1 MSEAFDQAVA
11 EIAAKY
17 NTSSENVTRIASRNP
32 ALASFDPDNAAAW
45 KPTDTITDNVG
56 MGGGSLPS
64 TGLRPS
70 LSGREPGVSVLSDE
84 LLATLREGFLKAGES
99 KDHSLGGSLL
109 KIGTT
114 ALDVISTP
122 LHGVVSTIKEIGDL
136 FDDEESFSLKDWKRQ
151 TFDDDIFFG
160 DVLDEWAPG
169 LGEIE
174 LFGYKP
180 LDNIAGFVGDVLL
193 DPFTWLTLGTL
204 PLAKQ
209 GTMGVVRLGLKTGGG
224 ATDDIA
230 RQIFNN
236 GIRAAKADDLGRLTK
251 AGQAAGLL
259 GADDIIKGGL
269 QFRLPFGKTLSR
281 LSSGPTRA
289 KYVQVLG
296 QDNPLLK
303 VLPRTWANTG
313 FQKIRRSKFG
323 GLFGGDMQTWKK
335 IVRDPTSSITDWKA
349 AFLSIDANNLGKGI
363 GKQLNNQLENVW
375 QSIARR
381 LVDANINGKDA
392 YNAMGSD
399 VLPAGMD
406 AGLWRELK
414 DFGDMVRTE
423 ANQAVTA
430 NKMPDVNG
438 NVAVEDWIRHRANW
452 QPAVQSQEVAEGIS
466 EWARQARRGLAA
478 DNTKL
483 QSFEMKAKIVA
494 GEEFMGVPL
503 VDASAHPFKKT
514 PREQALEIMESAEQE
529 WGGDIVKWFEDDL
542 FEAMPQHISMLSRR
556 VQGKFAENYLIQNG
570 IAITREIA
578 DDKAILASKAYRSK
592 QAQVAKWDGAVAD
605 AEATHNHVVSQSA
618 TASAEEVQAALDV
631 AQARRA
637 RSQRWGVNLD
647 PPTNG
652 QVWRDAGED
661 LNTAADEAR
670 VALDRLNA
678 GHAGAVEE
686 LESAATASLKAANDA
701 DMSYHRIQKGLGE
714 LAETRRALWAEGEDL
729 ARAYDDNFEGAADVL
744 DRLAE
749 LDTEIRQI
757 DDVISQARADYLL
770 SLGDPA
776 APMELIKKANAVVEG
791 GTAMSAVAKRAMQL
805 TEAIYRADSSF
816 DRQVVAALNAELSPL
831 LKQLGM
837 PSGNVSSFGSP
848 ALDLHKKIKALKTNI
863 DATVVAHKR
872 MSGTITDTLEWSPE
886 RVNFRDA
893 EKVRQDLA
901 NEVNDLVDLLDDEIS
916 PELLAEI
923 ELGVRQLGVSAKGYL
938 TYGGDQVV
946 WFHGVNSNFASM
958 DLGAQV
964 AAGDRVT
971 RELDSFLGIHS
982 AQNVEYAS
990 LYAGEFGEAAE
1001 TSDSLL
1007 GFLVRSDNPAIYGG
1021 TIADI
1026 STANKMPDPADWSH
1040 RIRGSGLAL
1049 IHGDMLDSGFK
1060 NGHYGLE
1067 DLEAAGIPNAKEI
1080 WLLMQGRD
1088 VNRRIV
1094 SRPLSYT
1101 EAAIKF
1107 ADQSSLDSTTQI
1119 IDLMMD
1125 SHFVSEFMRK
1135 TLGNSVDG
1143 EPWGSAALR
1152 RRFVNT
1158 LRGLEQ
1164 QGDQAISKF
1173 KAAQATGQHIGKH
1186 EDEYI
1191 ELVAALEHGLSTRV
1205 KFDPTKQIVP
1215 PTDAK
1220 LGTYQGI
1227 PKADDARE
1235 WPPPNMSVQDAIL
1248 SNAGGFFDDFIY
1260 PLTNNSHWSVSG
1272 RSIDDVDEIL
1282 QSVARDFKQELKGRG
1297 HDSIMYPIRQD
1308 SGSWAVITFDHA
1320 QLEIPPSV
1328 LGTSES
1334 GFNRAALD
1342 VSTDQGVAV
1351 RAAADQPPPRAV
1363 LEDLEDTSDQLY
1375 GSQAGQDMAK
1385 TKYTGDPELHKAVD
1399 QLDEVLQDLAP
1410 YADLS
1415 AMNTASWG
1423 KTVGRYRHLLDEQSG
1438 LWNELANPTD
1448 QIRRAERGLRSEVTS
1463 ILPRMNAMRG
1473 RAGQLL
1479 GQMRKQYRQGLD
1491 DLGVNDIDDLIDLQE
1506 VVEEIDIDLIAS
1518 LKNMIDGQERF
1529 LSETME
1535 ATQKLRLAVD
1545 AANELGAAK
1554 VYATTASG
1562 FVKTIDD
1569 ARALMRTK
1577 RLELMQEKFDE
1588 AEALGDVGRDMH
1600 GAADQAKRQ
1609 ADKNRK
1615 IVRDRRRKIRNLE
1628 DAHDDASIKLE
1639 QEELRLRGEADDMY
1653 RAADRLEREHYDN
1666 MQKQFGVLH
1675 QNVQVAEAN
1684 QKLLAAEA
1692 LRLQAQAKQAEADLI
1707 FRQGYR
1713 DILADQ
1719 FSSLSMPARLTML
1732 GKAMDGWVNFG
1743 STHQL
1748 PEDVARGFTE
1758 LGQTMGPRNG
1768 PSFIL
1773 RSVDK
1778 VNDLFKAWAI
1788 ASPGFHSRNFMGGT
1802 FNNALAGVSVG
1813 SYKRFHSMYTPVR
1826 RVMDAGGTV
1835 DEQVMAL
1842 RSSSQGLRLKQTPKG
1857 TKLLN
1862 DMELMVRMGVL
1873 TGGQTTELGRI
1884 VKGARQGGALNPLN
1898 PNNLV
1903 AGGLRKPTM
1912 HVENYLRGALA
1923 LDRLTTGATI
1933 EQAVADVFKYHFDYD
1948 NLSAFE
1954 RGVMRRVFPFY
1965 TWTRNNLPLQ
1975 LEMMAT
1981 NPKIYNRAGSLKAEI
1996 EQDTEGEANTPK
2008 WIAER
2013 FNIQL
2018 PWTRNGN
2025 SIFLVPDLP
2034 FTDVDESF
2042 NLRRVA
2048 AQTSPLIKVPLEM
2061 LGKRD
2066 LFFDAEYRG
2075 RQEPLP
2081 SAWKVIL
2088 APAIPA
2094 LYAAGMIEHDE
2105 DGVMTATKEH
2115 MRWFESFLP
2124 VMATSRRLFRTEGDP
2139 KSGERWLQNIV
2150 NWTSGAGIRETLPR
2164 DVEFEKFRRNNP
2176 SFFEN

>member
-1 MSEAFDQAVA
+1 MSEAFDQAIA
-11 EIAAKY
+11 DIAAKH
-17 NTSSENVTRIASRNP
+17 NMSATAVTRIASRNP
-32 ALASFDPDNAAAW
+32 AFASFDPDNPAAW

-99 KDHSLGGSLL
+99 KDFSLGGSLL
-109 KIGTT
+109 DVGTRM
-114 ALDVISTP
+114 LDIASMGMRSNIS
-122 LHGVVSTIKEIGDL
+122 LLKEVGDL
-136 FDDEESFSLKDWKRQ
+136 FDDEESFSLGDWKRQ
-151 TFDDDIFFG
+151 AFDEKITFG

-174 LFGYKP
+174 MFGYKP
-180 LDNIAGFVGDVLL
+180 LDNIAGFVGDVVL

-204 PLAKQ
+204 PLARQ

-230 RQIFNN
+230 RQIFGH
-236 GIRAAKADDLGRLTK
+236 GIRAAKADDLARLTK
-251 AGQAAGLL
+251 AGQSAGLL

-269 QFRLPFGKTLSR
+269 QFRIPFGKTLSR
-281 LSSGPTRA
+281 LSSSPTKA

-303 VLPRTWANTG
+303 VLPRTWANAG

-363 GKQLNNQLENVW
+363 GKQLNNQLENVA

-414 DFGDMVRTE
+414 DFGDMVRDE
-423 ANQAVTA
+423 ANNAVTV
-430 NKMPDVNG
+430 NKMPDANG
-438 NVAVEDWIRHRANW
+438 NVVVEDWIKYRENW
-452 QPAVQSQEVAEGIS
+452 QPAVPSKEVAEGIS

-494 GEEFMGVPL
+494 GNDFMGVPL

-529 WGGDIVKWFEDDL
+529 WGGDIVKWFSDDW

-556 VQGKFAENYLIQNG
+556 VQGKFAENYLIANG
-570 IAITREIA
+570 IAITREVA
-578 DDKAILASKAYRSK
+578 DDKAHLALATFRKK
-592 QAQVAKWDGAVAD
+592 QVQVYKWERHVAD
-605 AEATHNHVVSQSA
+605 AEATHNHAVAQAADS
-618 TASAEEVQAALDV
+618 TAEQVQAALDV

-637 RSQRWGVNLD
+637 RSQRWGVDLD

-652 QVWRDAGED
+652 QVWRDAGDD
-661 LNTAADEAR
+661 LNAVADDSRA
-670 VALDRLNA
+670 ALDRLNA

-686 LESAATASLKAANDA
+686 LEGAATASLKAANDA
-701 DMSYHRIQKGLGE
+701 DMSYHRIQQGLND
-714 LAETRRALWAEGEDL
+714 LAETRRALWAEGTDL
-729 ARAYDDNFEGAADVL
+729 ARAYDDNFEGAAQVL
-744 DRLAE
+744 ERLSE

-757 DDVISQARADYLL
+757 DDVISQARADYIL
-770 SLGDPA
+770 SLGDPE

-805 TEAIYRADSSF
+805 TEAIYRSDSSF
-816 DRQVVAALNAELSPL
+816 DREVVAALNAELSPL

-848 ALDLHKKIKALKTNI
+848 ALDLHNKIKGLKTNI
-863 DATVVAHKR
+863 DATVVAHSR
-872 MSGTITDTLEWSPE
+872 ISGTVRDTLEWTPE
-886 RVNFRDA
+886 RVHFREA
-893 EKVRQDLA
+893 EKLR
-901 NEVNDLVDLLDDEIS
+901 NELTDELNELVELLDDELA

-923 ELGVRQLGVSAKGYL
+923 ELGIRQLGVSAKGYL

-946 WFHGVNSNFASM
+946 WYHGVNSKFDSM
-958 DLGAQV
+958 DLGTQV

-971 RELDSFLGIHS
+971 LELDSFLGVHS

-990 LYAGEFGEAAE
+990 LYAGEFGEAAQG
-1001 TSDSLL
+1001 SDSLL
-1007 GFLVRSDNPAIYGG
+1007 GFLVRADNPAVYGG

-1026 STANKMPDPADWSH
+1026 STANKLPDPADWSH
-1040 RIRGSGLAL
+1040 RTRGAGLAL
-1049 IHGDMLDSGFK
+1049 IHSDMLDSGFK

-1067 DLEAAGIPNAKEI
+1067 DLEAAGIPHAKEI

-1088 VNRRIV
+1088 VNRKVI

-1107 ADQSSLDSTTQI
+1107 ADQSSLDSTTRI
-1119 IDLMMD
+1119 VDELMD
-1125 SHFVSEFMRK
+1125 SQFTNNFMR
-1135 TLGNSVDG
+1135 TALSNSVDG
-1143 EPWGSAALR
+1143 EPWDSPALR
-1152 RRFVNT
+1152 RRFVDT
-1158 LRGLEQ
+1158 LRGMEQ

-1173 KAAQATGQHIGKH
+1173 KAAQAGGQHSGKH

-1191 ELVAALEHGLSTRV
+1191 ELIAALEGGLSNRV

-1215 PTDAK
+1215 PVDAK

-1235 WPPPNMSVQDAIL
+1235 WPPPNMSVSDAVL
-1248 SNAGGFFDDFIY
+1248 ANAGGFFDDFIY
-1260 PLTNNSHWSVSG
+1260 PLTNNSHWAASG
-1272 RSIDDVDEIL
+1272 RSISDVDEIL

-1297 HDSIMYPIRQD
+1297 HDSILYPIRQD
-1308 SGSWAVITFDHA
+1308 KGSWGVITFDHA
-1320 QLEIPPSV
+1320 QLEIPPR
-1328 LGTSES
+1328 LPGTSES
-1334 GFNRAALD
+1334 GFNRAKLGGD
-1342 VSTDQGVAV
+1342 FTDGMQEGVAL
-1351 RAAADQPPPRAV
+1351 RQAIEQPQPRVV
-1363 LEDLEDTSDQLY
+1363 LEDLEDASESFTAPTKTTS
-1375 GSQAGQDMAK
+1375 GA
-1385 TKYTGDPELHKAVD
+1385 GDPELHRAVD
-1399 QLDEVLQDLAP
+1399 KLDQDLQDLAP
-1410 YADLS
+1410 YAEMSSL
-1415 AMNTASWG
+1415 NTDGWG
-1423 KTVGRYRHLLDEQSG
+1423 RTVSRYRHLLTEQSD
-1438 LWNELANPTD
+1438 LWGELANPVG
-1448 QIRRAERGLRSEVTS
+1448 RRTKVTGGLRGGEVTS

-1479 GQMRKQYRQGLD
+1479 GQMRKQYRRSLN

-1506 VVEEIDIDLIAS
+1506 VVEEIDLDLVSS
-1518 LKNMIDGQERF
+1518 LKSMIDGQEKF

-1535 ATQKLRLAVD
+1535 ATQKLRRAVD
-1545 AANELGAAK
+1545 AANELGAGK
-1554 VYATTASG
+1554 VYATTSSG
-1562 FVKTIDD
+1562 FVKTVDD

-1577 RLELMQEKFDE
+1577 RMELMQEKFDE

-1628 DAHDDASIKLE
+1628 DAHDEASIKLE
-1639 QEELRLRGEADDMY
+1639 QEELRLRGEADDAY
-1653 RAADRLEREHYDN
+1653 RTADRLEREHYDN
-1666 MQKQFGVLH
+1666 VQKQFGVLH
-1675 QNVQVAEAN
+1675 QGVVTAEAN
-1684 QKLLAAEA
+1684 EKLLAAES

-1713 DILADQ
+1713 DILADE
-1719 FSSLSMPARLTML
+1719 FSSLSMPTRLTML
-1732 GKAMDGWVNFG
+1732 SKAMDGWVNFG

-1748 PEDVARGFTE
+1748 PEDIARGFSE

-1768 PSFIL
+1768 PSFLL

-1802 FNNALAGVSVG
+1802 FNNALAGVSVS

-1842 RSSSQGLRLKQTPKG
+1842 RSSKRGLKLKETPKG

-1884 VKGARQGGALNPLN
+1884 VKGARQGGALNPFN

-2115 MRWFESFLP
+2115 MRWFESFMP
-2124 VMATSRRLFRTEGDP
+2124 VMATTRRLFRTEGDP